1 MKSQG
6 SSFYGLT
13 VPAGYLLAL
22 LGGGLQLGCGGST
35 AIVDS
40 GSGGGGGGG
49 SDATGAGVESPPK
62 AAGGIRSSGAGGGGT
77 APDASASAGAGAPA
91 GGESSTGVAGAPVD
105 GEPTQYP
112 GHGFI
117 VHEWGTDT
125 IVVGS
130 DGSLQRGLHH
140 EEEDLPAFVYD
151 RLKAAPLLSAPSV
164 NVKMETPVTYFY
176 SDVPLSV
183 QASVKFPQGLFTQWY
198 PGVTAFAPEM
208 AAPGAALY
216 PSSPVGYA
224 DPVLDVSFPFLSD
237 MCRAKFS
244 AVAGGKLDWGS
255 VSVLS
260 RGSDVKA
267 ALPDAPLAKFGWSYA
282 RDVDANPVRIANG
295 ETERFLFYRGLGDF
309 DLPVKVQSGGARHV
323 ALSNAYTQAVGQVFV
338 LNVGADSAAFTQH
351 VAGIA
356 PAATLDD
363 VAPSLDAAASLD
375 DYEAELGNAVTH
387 ALDATGLYHD
397 EATAMVNTWKRQWFR
412 TPGVRVLY
420 LVPQAWTDA
429 SIPLSVTPSP
439 EALVRV
445 MLIRVEVITPEQETS
460 DVAALK
466 AFDTDST
473 LADAHFTALGR
484 FAEPR
489 LRRALALSPSQSG
502 DAYLA
507 KIRSADT
514 AIASGE

>member
-6 SSFYGLT
+6 SRVNGLT

-22 LGGGLQLGCGGST
+22 LGGGLLQFGCSGSM

-40 GSGGGGGGG
+40 GRGDGGGGGTH
-49 SDATGAGVESPPK
+49 AAGAGVESPPK
-62 AAGGIRSSGAGGGGT
+62 AAGGSRSLGNAGGST
-77 APDASASAGAGAPA
+77 APDASAGAPA

-105 GEPTQYP
+105 VEPRQYP

-140 EEEDLPAFVYD
+140 EQEDLPAFVYD

-198 PGVTAFAPEM
+198 PAVTAFAPEM
-208 AAPGAALY
+208 AAPGAAVY
-216 PSSPVGYA
+216 PSSPLSYA
-224 DPVLDVSFPFLSD
+224 DPVLDMSFPFLSD
-237 MCRAKFS
+237 TCRAKFS
-244 AVAGGKLDWGS
+244 AVAGGKLDWGT

-260 RGSDVKA
+260 RGLDVQA
-267 ALPDAPLAKFGWSYA
+267 ALTDAPLAKFGWSYA
-282 RDVDANPVRIANG
+282 RDVDANPVRTANG

-309 DLPVKVQSGGARHV
+309 DLPVRVQSGGAGHV
-323 ALSNAYTQAVGQVFV
+323 ALSNGYSQAVGQVFV
-338 LNVGADSAAFTQH
+338 LNVGADRAAFTQH
-351 VAGIA
+351 AGGIA

-375 DYEAELGNAVTH
+375 DYEGELGDAVTQ

-420 LVPQAWTDA
+420 LIPQAWTDA

-460 DVAALK
+460 DVAAL
-466 AFDTDST
+466 AGFDTDG
-473 LADAHFTALGR
+473 AQAEAHFTALGR

-489 LRRALALSPSQSG
+489 LRRALSLSPSQSG

-514 AIASGE
+514 AVASGE